1 MEITTCSLSKAS
13 KADPKRNGNV
23 KSFCQRELW
32 QTGKK
37 LKPREFGVFPQK
49 SVTLVDKTACFASA
63 SFLWWWSNLPDV
75 STCKNWIPLLVSTK
89 WFEQT
94 PKKKLSKKRQ
104 SFKSK
109 PQLCHPSQLAPLQ
122 RPPKIRHNSLK
133 KSDHGTSIWCEFN
146 GKPIMFY
153 KFWFLTSTGTSSSKA
168 NSMTSRSKS
177 PSRLTNKMVNNFE
190 KTTTLW
196 PREVWIHWA
205 LPKHWKME
213 V

>member
-1 MEITTCSLSKAS
+1 MKDWQATKA
-13 KADPKRNGNV
+13 R
-23 KSFCQRELW
+23 CQ
-32 QTGKK
+32 QNSD
-37 LKPREFGVFPQK
+37 VFPKK
-49 SVTLVDKTACFASA
+49 SVTLVDFLTGFASRPPPSSGGGA
-63 SFLWWWSNLPDV
+63 TYPEV
-75 STCKNWIPLLVSTK
+75 STCKTWIPMLVSPT

-94 PKKKLSKKRQ
+94 QKKRSKKRQ

-122 RPPKIRHNSLK
+122 RPPKIRHKSLE

-153 KFWFLTSTGTSSSKA
+153 KFWFLTSTGMSSSKA

>member
-1 MEITTCSLSKAS
+1 MEITTCSLSKAW
-13 KADPKRNGNV
+13 KADPKKEWKCEIILSTRTM
-23 KSFCQRELW
+23 KDWQATKARCQ
-32 QTGKK
+32 QNSD
-37 LKPREFGVFPQK
+37 VFPQK
-49 SVTLVDKTACFASA
+49 SVTLVDFLTGFASRPPPSSGGGA
-63 SFLWWWSNLPDV
+63 TYPEV
-75 STCKNWIPLLVSTK
+75 STWETWIPMLVSPT

-94 PKKKLSKKRQ
+94 PKKKRGKKRQ

-133 KSDHGTSIWCEFN
+133 KSDHGTSNWYEFN
-146 GKPIMFY
+146 CKPIMFC

-177 PSRLTNKMVNNFE
+177 PSRLTNK
-190 KTTTLW
+190 KGQQLW